1 MICKGIKLTEKRLN
15 DSDGKRSKREGNAIE
30 SGWKM
35 ELRREIKCMVL
46 WSS

>member
-1 MICKGIKLTEKRLN
+1 MYVVEKGAEQ
-15 DSDGKRSKREGNAIE
+15 DNAIE

-35 ELRREIKCMVL
+35 ELRREIKCVML

>member
-1 MICKGIKLTEKRLN
+1 MEKGA
-15 DSDGKRSKREGNAIE
+15 RERDNAIE

-35 ELRREIKCMVL
+35 ELRVEIKCMVL